1 MAVGVALDVPGRQ
14 LVQVFHHNSTGGFP
28 RLQVAFEIWKV
39 RQQLL
44 QLLLADREGQYNQLK
59 KNKEKVKNRF

>member
-1 MAVGVALDVPGRQ
+1 
-14 LVQVFHHNSTGGFP
+14 
-28 RLQVAFEIWKV
+28 V

-59 KNKEKVKNRF
+59 KNKEKVKNRFLLIREFWKPNFQEEVKW